1 MMALAT
7 RYGRYG
13 YRRITALLRGEGWLV
28 NHKRVERPTTS
39 PFAVSAMQLEAS
51 PSHVPQTEL
60 NTVIRQYCIRCHNQ
74 RLT

>member
-1 MMALAT
+1 MKTLAA
-7 RYGRYG
+7 GAACLAIWCAVG
-13 YRRITALLRGEGWLV
+13 SQTAGTGAGGW
-28 NHKRVERPTTS
+28 PTTS